1 MYVQT
6 TLVRLSKLCIYTC
19 MSMYIYMYEYVCV
32 YVHIYNKR
40 NVRWRG
46 DGGHKK
52 NLKKEKDVG

>member
-6 TLVRLSKLCIYTC
+6 TLVRFSKLCIYTC
-19 MSMYIYMYEYVCV
+19 MSMYAYMC
-32 YVHIYNKR
+32 IYNKR

>member
-6 TLVRLSKLCIYTC
+6 TLVRLSKLCIYTY
-19 MSMYIYMYEYVCV
+19 MSMYIY
-32 YVHIYNKR
+32 VHIYNTR

-52 NLKKEKDVG
+52 NLKKEEDVG